1 VRDSV
6 NQAACHYG
14 DHVIGCENKMP
25 NFKAVVPNFAVA
37 SQLEPEDF
45 SRAKG
50 AGYRSVICNRPDGE
64 TLGQLQASEAETA
77 CRALGLQF
85 AFIPVAGGFA
95 LSDVEATA
103 QALAS
108 LEAPILA
115 YCRSGTRSITLW
127 GLASAKAGTY
137 TPDEITHAAKEAGY
151 DLGGFA
157 PTLAKLYEAG

>member
-1 VRDSV
+1 MT
-6 NQAACHYG
+6 
-14 DHVIGCENKMP
+14 I
-25 NFKAVVPNFAVA
+25 FKAVVPSFAVA
-37 SQLEPEDF
+37 PQLEREDF
-45 SRAKG
+45 SRAYE

-64 TLGQLQASEAETA
+64 TFGQMRASDAESA
-77 CRALGLQF
+77 CRAAGLAF
-85 AFIPVAGGFA
+85 TFIPVAGGFA
-95 LSDVEATA
+95 LSDVEATE

-108 LEAPILA
+108 LETPILA

-137 TPDEITHAAKEAGY
+137 SPDEVTRAAEEAGY